1 MSQSALKS
9 AFEKALKLPETEQ
22 AAAADLLEEFI
33 EQHTSSL
40 KLSDAQIEEIRR
52 RLADPNPEYATD
64 AEVDAF
70 YRRALHED

>member
-1 MSQSALKS
+1 MSQSALKV

-22 AAAADLLEEFI
+22 AAAADMLEEFV

-40 KLSDAQIEEIRR
+40 SLTEAQIAEIKR
-52 RLADPNPEYATD
+52 RLADPGPEYVTD